1 MKKILLT
8 AILLSLGS
16 FNLQADENH
25 YKDDKHMEH
34 SHQHKDK
41 DKGKKRFDRSFL
53 ECLGKKEGE
62 IIKTES
68 HRGDK
73 IEKKCVLVAIPI
85 KK

>member
-1 MKKILLT
+1 MQHSQKKGINMKKILLT
-8 AILLSLGS
+8 AVLLSLGS

-53 ECLGKKEGE
+53 EHKPGAF
-62 IIKTES
+62 S
-68 HRGDK
+68 HALA
-73 IEKKCVLVAIPI
+73 VSQA
-85 KK
+85 